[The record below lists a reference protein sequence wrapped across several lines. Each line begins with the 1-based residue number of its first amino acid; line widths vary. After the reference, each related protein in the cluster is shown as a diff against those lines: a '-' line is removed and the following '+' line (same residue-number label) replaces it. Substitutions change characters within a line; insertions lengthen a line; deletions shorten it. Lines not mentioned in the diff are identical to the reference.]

1 MEKNFGIKWL
11 DEIDSTNS
19 EALRHIEELDNL
31 SVIAARNQTDG
42 RGQRGN
48 RWVVEPGANL
58 TFSLVLKFA
67 PGELRVADFFSI
79 TEAAAVAM
87 ARLPM
92 VDARIKWPNDIYVRD
107 RKLCGMLIEN
117 GSAGEW
123 LTYSVV
129 GIGLNVNQTAF
140 DPELTNPTS
149 LKKISGKDYSTDEIL
164 GTILTEFGRL
174 LPLLRTEEGRANLHG
189 IYDSDILYRKGIRS
203 RYRDNL
209 RDTEFEGIIKG
220 VARNGRL
227 MIENCTENRFETYAF
242 KELSFFI

>member
-31 SVIAARNQTDG
+31 SVIAARNQTAG

-164 GTILTEFGRL
+164 GIILTEFGR
-174 LPLLRTEEGRANLHG
+174 
-189 IYDSDILYRKGIRS
+189 
-203 RYRDNL
+203 
-209 RDTEFEGIIKG
+209 
-220 VARNGRL
+220 
-227 MIENCTENRFETYAF
+227 
-242 KELSFFI
+242 